1 MDKQRN
7 GFTVVELMVII
18 GLMAIIATFAFSQ
31 LSGRRGSLDLSTTT
45 QKITTALKD
54 AQTKAITNERE
65 SDWGVRFVNNGN
77 GNSFFAVYA
86 QSYQTSTVVIRYGLP
101 ATVSYET
108 STVASNSFRDI
119 IFYRLSGNPSASTT
133 ITIKSTIDGIG
144 SSTVRVASSGL
155 ISY

>member
-1 MDKQRN
+1 MRLHQN

-18 GLMAIIATFAFSQ
+18 GLIVIIAAFSFSQ
-31 LSGRRGSLDLSTTT
+31 LAGRRASLDASTTA
-45 QKITTALKD
+45 QKIVTALKD

-65 SDWGVRFVNNGN
+65 SDWGVRFVNNGS

-86 QSYQTSTVVIRYGLP
+86 QSYETSTVVMRYGLP
-101 ATVSYET
+101 VTVSYET

-119 IFYRLSGNPSASTT
+119 VFYRLSGNPSASTT
-133 ITIKSTIDGIG
+133 ITINSIISGIE